1 MSEPKRYN
9 EEMVNISN
17 GDPCGE
23 IEFDYSASMVE
34 AFEGRWVAWE
44 DYAELKA
51 EAERYRLASLRVDV
65 SELHAQFNRALFDD
79 TIAENA
85 RLKAEVERLT
95 ERLGGVRLIVTEEM
109 YDELNTKYLEQQHE
123 LQNIAL
129 TARQILDEKIDL
141 KEQVER
147 LTKAGDAMVDMVDW
161 EVPYERRKKLE
172 ADWNAAKEGK
182 QS

>member
-1 MSEPKRYN
+1 MTN
-9 EEMVNISN
+9 EE
-17 GDPCGE
+17 
-23 IEFDYSASMVE
+23 
-34 AFEGRWVAWE
+34 
-44 DYAELKA
+44 LK
-51 EAERYRLASLRVDV
+51 
-65 SELHAQFNRALFDD
+65 
-79 TIAENA
+79 AENA

-182 QS
+182 PHA

>member
-1 MSEPKRYN
+1 M
-9 EEMVNISN
+9 NIN
-17 GDPCGE
+17 DI
-23 IEFDYSASMVE
+23 IENAQLKGRIIALDAQVETLTAEVRCLEAVIRSHERVDCLSVTSLKKQLVE
-34 AFEGRWVAWE
+34 AE
-44 DYAELKA
+44 
-51 EAERYRLASLRVDV
+51 
-65 SELHAQFNRALFDD
+65 
-79 TIAENA
+79 AENA

-147 LTKAGDAMVDMVDW
+147 LTKAVMHSPAAQL
-161 EVPYERRKKLE
+161 KLKE
-172 ADWNAAKEGK
+172 LEGK
-182 QS
+182 TTFDEINPDNQ

>member
-1 MSEPKRYN
+1 
-9 EEMVNISN
+9 
-17 GDPCGE
+17 
-23 IEFDYSASMVE
+23 
-34 AFEGRWVAWE
+34 
-44 DYAELKA
+44 
-51 EAERYRLASLRVDV
+51 V

-182 QS
+182 PRA

>member
-1 MSEPKRYN
+1 MNPDQYTNDN
-9 EEMVNISN
+9 EL
-17 GDPCGE
+17 
-23 IEFDYSASMVE
+23 IELRLQLHHEKCRADNLWEVVK
-34 AFEGRWVAWE
+34 FER
-44 DYAELKA
+44 
-51 EAERYRLASLRVDV
+51 
-65 SELHAQFNRALFDD
+65 
-79 TIAENA
+79 AENA

-147 LTKAGDAMVDMVDW
+147 LTKAVMHSPAAQL
-161 EVPYERRKKLE
+161 KLKE
-172 ADWNAAKEGK
+172 LEGK
-182 QS
+182 TTYEEINP

>member
-1 MSEPKRYN
+1 
-9 EEMVNISN
+9 
-17 GDPCGE
+17 
-23 IEFDYSASMVE
+23 
-34 AFEGRWVAWE
+34 
-44 DYAELKA
+44 
-51 EAERYRLASLRVDV
+51 V

-147 LTKAGDAMVDMVDW
+147 LTAFTTRTIIPN
-161 EVPYERRKKLE
+161 EKLQAQVE
-172 ADWNAAKEGK
+172 QLQNRCDFLEGR

>member
-1 MSEPKRYN
+1 MSEPKRYHLYAGLECQAFTKAEAVLKFS
-9 EEMVNISN
+9 EEDDGI
-17 GDPCGE
+17 
-23 IEFDYSASMVE
+23 
-34 AFEGRWVAWE
+34 WVKWE
-44 DYAELKA
+44 DY
-51 EAERYRLASLRVDV
+51 
-65 SELHAQFNRALFDD
+65 
-79 TIAENA
+79 A

-147 LTKAGDAMVDMVDW
+147 LTKAVMHSPAAQL
-161 EVPYERRKKLE
+161 KLKE
-172 ADWNAAKEGK
+172 LEGK
-182 QS
+182 TTFDEINPDNQ

>member
-1 MSEPKRYN
+1 MQGHPR
-9 EEMVNISN
+9 
-17 GDPCGE
+17 GE
-23 IEFDYSASMVE
+23 FVLYS
-34 AFEGRWVAWE
+34 
-44 DYAELKA
+44 DYARLKA
-51 EAERYRLASLRVDV
+51 ELTDLKSTTDRFKAEVESLMTNPTSRLLRAER
-65 SELHAQFNRALFDD
+65 E
-79 TIAENA
+79 ENA

-147 LTKAGDAMVDMVDW
+147 LTKAVMHSPAAQL
-161 EVPYERRKKLE
+161 KLKE
-172 ADWNAAKEGK
+172 LEGK
-182 QS
+182 TTFDEINPDNQ

>member
-1 MSEPKRYN
+1 VSEPKRYN

-85 RLKAEVERLT
+85 RLKA
-95 ERLGGVRLIVTEEM
+95 
-109 YDELNTKYLEQQHE
+109 
-123 LQNIAL
+123 
-129 TARQILDEKIDL
+129 
-141 KEQVER
+141 QVER
-147 LTKAGDAMVDMVDW
+147 LRKAGDALHKSML
-161 EVPYERRKKLE
+161 EVGPNEMAEEFDHDRWWASYYG
-172 ADWNAAKEGK
+172 WQAAKESK
-182 QS
+182 PSV